1 MAKSISH
8 YILHRRIIIIDVHV
22 AYVNPLWIVVRWC
35 LIHIF
40 FVFFPFFLD
49 SAKAK
54 KEQNKKKLEEVYS
67 PPPLE
72 LGFFLPFCAF
82 ALDSCFEIWLRH
94 LTDRRL
100 GSANKPKSHQNVYR
114 GGCEVSVAKLF
125 SHCLSSSSHSK
136 VPQRSLSMS
145 KHCNLPLATTFFSHS
160 KQTLFANLHPLTIS
174 LEQVEKVNF
183 ALSMIRLQRH
193 QTMFICLFVR
203 FDHRE
208 TCTFFTPHN
217 RLTEQNVFGEFIYCA
232 HANLIVKSLQ
242 LISIVD

>member
-1 MAKSISH
+1 MSQNCFPTAYHRVATPRFPNVH
-8 YILHRRIIIIDVHV
+8 YR
-22 AYVNPLWIVVRWC
+22 C
-35 LIHIF
+35 
-40 FVFFPFFLD
+40 
-49 SAKAK
+49 
-54 KEQNKKKLEEVYS
+54 
-67 PPPLE
+67 
-72 LGFFLPFCAF
+72 
-82 ALDSCFEIWLRH
+82 
-94 LTDRRL
+94 
-100 GSANKPKSHQNVYR
+100 
-114 GGCEVSVAKLF
+114 
-125 SHCLSSSSHSK
+125 
-136 VPQRSLSMS
+136 RSTVICRSQQL
-145 KHCNLPLATTFFSHS
+145 FFSHS